1 MRLFFI
7 ILIPFISSSD
17 TNNDLHKTRTT
28 HMQTYSIYTLNSNKT
43 ISHQDRY
50 SLVTLL
56 DDKQVPQRWK
66 YPTSACLAIFSSSR
80 FLIG

>member
-1 MRLFFI
+1 MVNIHDRLPAEVCKEQQAQRAYSLSFF
-7 ILIPFISSSD
+7 PFISSSI
-17 TNNDLHKTRTT
+17 TNNNLHETRTT

-56 DDKQVPQRWK
+56 DDKQVPQR
-66 YPTSACLAIFSSSR
+66 
-80 FLIG
+80 